1 MVGFSFYDWV
11 LHTASADQIELRQ
24 LGDAAAAGASG
35 DRQGLSTSA
44 RAMLHWCSIVER
56 LTRDKHARGARIYAG
71 FERLSRVRPVLRR
84 YRQLADVTERLVVFG
99 ERDEPI
105 DLNAELVDV
114 TGSPL
119 CREWFLV
126 IHTAD
131 YGALLAAKD
140 LTGFG
145 PTGPLPGRRFAAVTA
160 HDRVFIERAAHRLA
174 AHVDELRQRTKR

>member
-1 MVGFSFYDWV
+1 MGGFSFYDWV
-11 LHTASADQIELRQ
+11 LHAAKADQIELRP
-24 LGDAAAAGASG
+24 LGEATTALGPGA
-35 DRQGLSTSA
+35 LSASA

-71 FERLSRVRPVLRR
+71 FEKLSRVKPVLRR
-84 YRQLADVTERLVVFG
+84 YQQLASVAERLVVFG

-105 DLNAELVDV
+105 ELDAELVDV
-114 TGSPL
+114 AGTPL

-126 IHTAD
+126 VQSAD

-160 HDRVFIERAAHRLA
+160 HDRVFIERAALRLA
-174 AHVDELRQRTKR
+174 VHVAELPQ